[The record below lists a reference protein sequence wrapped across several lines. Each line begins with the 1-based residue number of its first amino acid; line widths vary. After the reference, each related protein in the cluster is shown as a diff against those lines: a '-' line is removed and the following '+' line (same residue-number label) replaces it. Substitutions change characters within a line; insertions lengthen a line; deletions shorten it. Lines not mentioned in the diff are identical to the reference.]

1 MDSPAT
7 PTTSDA
13 SQQLSA
19 SAAAFATSF
28 TNMLESLKKQIR
40 LATQEQSAAM
50 RLLTVVPP
58 GHLPVVLLEV
68 TRRTEW
74 FSQQWVQGP
83 YQHDIT
89 PRTAAL
95 QSVTHDLA
103 NGWFL

>member
-1 MDSPAT
+1 MDTPAT
-7 PTTSDA
+7 PATPATSDT
-13 SQQLSA
+13 SQRLSA
-19 SAAAFATSF
+19 LAAAFADL
-28 TNMLESLKKQIR
+28 LEPIR
-40 LATQEQSAAM
+40 FAAKEQEAAL
-50 RLLTVVPP
+50 RLLAVVRP
-58 GHLPVVLLEV
+58 GYLPVALLEV
-68 TRRTEW
+68 TRRTEL

>member
-1 MDSPAT
+1 MGTMDTPAT
-7 PTTSDA
+7 PAA
-13 SQQLSA
+13 SNPNQQLSA
-19 SAAAFATSF
+19 LAAAF
-28 TNMLESLKKQIR
+28 TNLLEPIR
-40 LATQEQSAAM
+40 SAAKEQEAAL
-50 RLLTVVPP
+50 RLLAVVRP
-58 GHLPVVLLEV
+58 GYLPVALLEV
-68 TRRTEW
+68 TRRTEL